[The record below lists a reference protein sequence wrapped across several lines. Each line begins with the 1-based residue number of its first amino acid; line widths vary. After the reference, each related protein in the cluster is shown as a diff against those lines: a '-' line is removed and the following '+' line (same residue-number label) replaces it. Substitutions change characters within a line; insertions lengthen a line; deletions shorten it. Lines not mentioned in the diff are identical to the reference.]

1 MERCLAGIA
10 QGPGEIVE
18 LCEGLGPGVGAHAP
32 GLRLAIDQ
40 AGHVVPARGVIG
52 ICRQRGDARF
62 GLAAQHGIERRTGR
76 QQLGGGK
83 ARQSPGQCYVGAHPG
98 QAQGGDQRQLL
109 GHTVGEED
117 GEDDQT
123 GPELC
128 GEGDDWVRTRIVALA
143 IRAAAEVDQPR
154 VPARALEHSGQAA
167 GRQVLLTQIFD
178 HKDGSGRPITSG
190 HGPRLRK
197 QSRGHPR

>member
-1 MERCLAGIA
+1 M
-10 QGPGEIVE
+10 
-18 LCEGLGPGVGAHAP
+18 
-32 GLRLAIDQ
+32 
-40 AGHVVPARGVIG
+40 VPARGVIG
-52 ICRQRGDARF
+52 TCRQRGDARF

-76 QQLGGGK
+76 QQLGRGK
-83 ARQSPGQCYVGAHPG
+83 ARQGAGQRYVGAHTGP
-98 QAQGGDQRQLL
+98 AQGGDQRQVL
-109 GHTVGEED
+109 GDPVGEED

-128 GEGDDWVRTRIVALA
+128 GEGDDRARALIVALA
-143 IRAAAEVDQPR
+143 IRAAAEVDQPC
-154 VPARALEHSGQAA
+154 VPARAAQHGGQAA
-167 GRQVLLTQIFD
+167 GRQVLLAQIFD